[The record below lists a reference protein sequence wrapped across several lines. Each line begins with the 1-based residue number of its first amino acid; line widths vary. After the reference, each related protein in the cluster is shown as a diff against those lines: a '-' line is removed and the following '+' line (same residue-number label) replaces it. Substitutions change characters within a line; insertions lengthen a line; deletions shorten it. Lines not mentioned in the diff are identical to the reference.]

1 MEKFAKDLIEQFDKK
16 IEERFKKFDR
26 DFAERFETRL
36 TNFTKIVTKLSEDH
50 NSVVDDVKAVS
61 FKADKNEEHILRF
74 EEEIAKRDEKIE
86 DMLNEIDDLRN
97 RGMRKTLIIK
107 GFPEGVE
114 GKDTWIN
121 GRSFLTSFFE
131 KHYLNEIEIDRVHR
145 SAKKVNPAS
154 SQSSTSRKFPRPFFA
169 ELLTWQDC
177 NEILQK
183 ADEIGKK
190 TFTFNGQSYR
200 VIIEQLV
207 SKKVYEE
214 KQDALQVRKYF
225 LSEHPEWKITVK
237 YPAKLM
243 IKKTQNEH
251 YRRHRITEHELKKAK
266 DFIKTINK

>member
-16 IEERFKKFDR
+16 IEERFKKFDK
-26 DFAERFETRL
+26 DFAERFETCL
-36 TNFTKIVTKLSEDH
+36 TNFTKIVTKLSEEY

-61 FKADKNEEHILRF
+61 FKADKNEEHILCL
-74 EEEIAKRDEKIE
+74 EEEIAKRDEKIK

-107 GFPEGVE
+107 SFPETVE
-114 GKDTWIN
+114 GEDTWIN
-121 GRSFLTSFFE
+121 ARSFLSSFFE
-131 KHYLNEIEIDRVHR
+131 KHDLNKTEIDRVHC

-154 SQSSTSRKFPRPFFA
+154 SQSSNSRKSPRPFFA

-177 NEILQK
+177 NEIPQK

-207 SKKVYEE
+207 SKKVYKE
-214 KQDALQVRKYF
+214 KQDAL
-225 LSEHPEWKITVK
+225 
-237 YPAKLM
+237 
-243 IKKTQNEH
+243 
-251 YRRHRITEHELKKAK
+251 
-266 DFIKTINK
+266 

>member
-1 MEKFAKDLIEQFDKK
+1 MTKPSNKRKKRKKGGSNSDIDLDSSAISNEDHKPENGCAQEQTTSKDAEGDIPVDMEKFAKDLMEQFDKK
-16 IEERFKKFDR
+16 IEERFKKFDK

-36 TNFTKIVTKLSEDH
+36 TNFSKIVTKLSEDH

-61 FKADKNEEHILRF
+61 FKADKNEEHILHL

-97 RGMRKTLIIK
+97 RGMRKTLTIK

-121 GRSFLTSFFE
+121 ARSFLSSFLE
-131 KHYLNEIEIDRVHR
+131 KHDLNEIEINRVHC

-154 SQSSTSRKFPRPFFA
+154 SQSSTSRKSPRPFFA

-177 NEILQK
+177 KEILQK

-190 TFTFNGQSYR
+190 TFTFN
-200 VIIEQLV
+200 
-207 SKKVYEE
+207 
-214 KQDALQVRKYF
+214 
-225 LSEHPEWKITVK
+225 
-237 YPAKLM
+237 
-243 IKKTQNEH
+243 
-251 YRRHRITEHELKKAK
+251 
-266 DFIKTINK
+266 